1 MNDILLSAGAACVI
15 LAVVGGG
22 ATAFGVEIPVLNSVR
37 RQVALGVVGIGFL
50 AAAFVVGNGS
60 ASSNNPGNPAVAA
73 YQQEALAACRAAKS
87 EASGGSGAAA
97 LNTDG
102 TFDRD
107 RFVAGLRDQTT
118 AWSSVWQELWRHPVP
133 DELQAKASAAKQA
146 ANDVTAQTQAAVDEI
161 RAQLPARFTYPE
173 LAAVAGRLNA
183 ASGAPVA
190 RLEGAM
196 SELAGQPCSV
206 SAPAAGG

>member
-22 ATAFGVEIPVLNSVR
+22 ARAFGVEIPVLNSVR

-73 YQQEALAACRAAKS
+73 YRQEVLATCRVAQNS
-87 EASGGSGAAA
+87 ASGNALIAAA
-97 LNTDG
+97 NNDG

-107 RFVAGLRDQTT
+107 RFVAGLRDQIT
-118 AWSSVWQELWRHPVP
+118 ASSSVWQDLWRHPVP
-133 DELQAKASAAKQA
+133 DELRAKASAAQ
-146 ANDVTAQTQAAVDEI
+146 Q
-161 RAQLPARFTYPE
+161 
-173 LAAVAGRLNA
+173 
-183 ASGAPVA
+183 
-190 RLEGAM
+190 
-196 SELAGQPCSV
+196 
-206 SAPAAGG
+206 

>member
-37 RQVALGVVGIGFL
+37 RQGALGVVGIGFL

-73 YQQEALAACRAAKS
+73 YQQEVLAACRAAKS
-87 EASGGSGAAA
+87 AASSGSAAA
-97 LNTDG
+97 LNADG

-133 DELQAKASAAKQA
+133 DEL
-146 ANDVTAQTQAAVDEI
+146 
-161 RAQLPARFTYPE
+161 
-173 LAAVAGRLNA
+173 
-183 ASGAPVA
+183 
-190 RLEGAM
+190 
-196 SELAGQPCSV
+196 
-206 SAPAAGG
+206 